1 MPHNSNIAPVK
12 RRFYLTFTIIGAV
25 ILLIGIF
32 YVVGQ
37 IWTPIS
43 IILVS
48 SLLVFILRTPVAFLE
63 KKGVPRPLGAAISYV
78 LALVILGAILLILI
92 PVAVEQLVSFLSMV
106 PEYVKNAGAWLE
118 GTFDEIAQYLDES
131 GIQNVVATVTT
142 ELAKW
147 AADMASS
154 SANAIVGTATTIG
167 NVFLVAGVSII
178 VGFWVLMDLPRF
190 GKEIHNI
197 VGPKYEEDLQVISGA
212 LSRSLGGYLRGM
224 VVSCL
229 CVGTMTFIF
238 YSLIGMPY
246 PLVMALFTGLM
257 VFIPFIGPA
266 IAWILAGVV
275 GLLMSPLTGLL
286 AVVLTIA
293 AQMIND
299 NLISPRVMG
308 GAVELHPAV
317 ILVVL
322 FIGAALGG
330 IFGMLCAIPLTGAVK
345 TIFVYYFEK
354 RTGRQLVSA
363 EGALFKGRPA
373 KSTNPLEDAS
383 EGILAGKDKVASF
396 INDKVLDR
404 GKDKSNDTNDEK

>member
-1 MPHNSNIAPVK
+1 MPHDNNALPVVK
-12 RRFYLTFTIIGAV
+12 KRFYQTFTVIGIV
-25 ILLIGIF
+25 ILLVGAF
-32 YVVGQ
+32 WVLGQ

-43 IILVS
+43 IILFS

-63 KKGVPRPLGAAISYV
+63 KKGVPRPLGAALSYV
-78 LALVILGAILLILI
+78 LALIILAAILLILV
-92 PVAVEQLVSFLSMV
+92 PVAVEQLISFLSMV
-106 PEYVKNAGAWLE
+106 PEYVKNAGTWLE
-118 GTFDEIAQYLDES
+118 GTFEQISHYFEES
-131 GIQNVVATVTT
+131 GIQNVVATVAT

-147 AADMASS
+147 AADMAST
-154 SANAIVGTATTIG
+154 SANAMVSTASTIG
-167 NVFLVAGVSII
+167 NLFLVAGVSII

-190 GKEIHNI
+190 SAEIRNL
-197 VGPKYEEDLQVISGA
+197 VGPKYGEDLQVITGA
-212 LSRSLGGYLRGM
+212 ISRSLGGYLRGM

-238 YSLIGMPY
+238 YSIIGMPY

-266 IAWILAGVV
+266 VAWILAGIV
-275 GLLMSPLTGLL
+275 GLLISPLTCIL

-293 AQMIND
+293 AQMVND

-330 IFGMLCAIPLTGAVK
+330 VFGMLCAIPVMGAVK

-354 RTGRQLVSA
+354 TTGRKLVTE
-363 EGALFKGRPA
+363 EGALFKGKPA
-373 KSTNPLEDAS
+373 KQKKKEA
-383 EGILAGKDKVASF
+383 
-396 INDKVLDR
+396 
-404 GKDKSNDTNDEK
+404 